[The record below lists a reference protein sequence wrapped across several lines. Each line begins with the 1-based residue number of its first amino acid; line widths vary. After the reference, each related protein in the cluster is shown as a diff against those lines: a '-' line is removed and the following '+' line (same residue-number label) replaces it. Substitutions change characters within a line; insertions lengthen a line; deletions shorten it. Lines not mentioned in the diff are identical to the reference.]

1 VDEARAHC
9 YLVSAT
15 AIISGAAMTRLFAT
29 AAALLTLGTSA
40 LAESPAQIEANKQ
53 AVLGFYQAA
62 LNDKDFDAPHY
73 KQHNPTLPDGAEGI
87 RKLTEILRARA
98 PNMHVDIKHIFAVDD
113 FVIIHS
119 HSVSDPAK
127 PGRAIADFYR
137 MTDGLIAEHWD
148 VIQDIPEHSANDN
161 GMF

>member
-1 VDEARAHC
+1 
-9 YLVSAT
+9 
-15 AIISGAAMTRLFAT
+15 M
-29 AAALLTLGTSA
+29 
-40 LAESPAQIEANKQ
+40 
-53 AVLGFYQAA
+53 
-62 LNDKDFDAPHY
+62 PHKNSLPRTY

-137 MTDGLIAEHWD
+137 MKDGLIAEHGTLSRISPSI
-148 VIQDIPEHSANDN
+148 IQDIPEHSVNDN

>member
-1 VDEARAHC
+1 MIRLPVIAG
-9 YLVSAT
+9 L
-15 AIISGAAMTRLFAT
+15 AIAILAGAAH
-29 AAALLTLGTSA
+29 
-40 LAESPAQIEANKQ
+40 AETPAEIEANKQ

-62 LNDKDFDAPHY
+62 LNDKNFESAAKFLAPNY
-73 KQHNPTLPDGAEGI
+73 KQHNPTLSDGPEGI
-87 RKLTEILRARA
+87 KKLTEILRARA

-113 FVIIHS
+113 FVIVHS
-119 HSVSDPAK
+119 HSLSDPAK

-137 MTDGLIAEHWD
+137 MKGGLIAEHWD

>member
-1 VDEARAHC
+1 MIRLAVIAG
-9 YLVSAT
+9 LT
-15 AIISGAAMTRLFAT
+15 LAI
-29 AAALLTLGTSA
+29 AAAPA
-40 LAESPAQIEANKQ
+40 LAETPAQIEANKQ

-62 LNDKDFDAPHY
+62 LNDKNFEAAAKFLAPNY
-73 KQHNPTLPDGAEGI
+73 KQHNPTLPDGPEGI
-87 RKLTEILRARA
+87 RKLTEILQARA

-113 FVIIHS
+113 FIIVHS
-119 HSVSDPAK
+119 HSVADPAK

-137 MTDGLIAEHWD
+137 MKDGLIAEHWD

>member
-1 VDEARAHC
+1 
-9 YLVSAT
+9 
-15 AIISGAAMTRLFAT
+15 MTRLSVIAGLALAI
-29 AAALLTLGTSA
+29 AAAPV
-40 LAESPAQIEANKQ
+40 LAETPAQIEANKH

-62 LNDKDFDAPHY
+62 LNDKDFDAAAKFLAPNY
-73 KQHNPTLPDGAEGI
+73 KQHNPTLPDGSEGI
-87 RKLTEILRARA
+87 RKLTEILRTRA

-119 HSVSDPAK
+119 HS
-127 PGRAIADFYR
+127 IADFYR
-137 MTDGLIAEHWD
+137 MKDELIAEHWD

>member
-1 VDEARAHC
+1 VDEAHAHC

-15 AIISGAAMTRLFAT
+15 AIISGAAMTRLSAT

-53 AVLGFYQAA
+53 AVLGFYQGA
-62 LNDKDFDAPHY
+62 LNDKDFDAAQKFLAPQY

-113 FVIIHS
+113 LSSSIPIPS
-119 HSVSDPAK
+119 ATRRN
-127 PGRAIADFYR
+127 RAAPSPTFIA
-137 MTDGLIAEHWD
+137 
-148 VIQDIPEHSANDN
+148 
-161 GMF
+161 

>member
-1 VDEARAHC
+1 
-9 YLVSAT
+9 
-15 AIISGAAMTRLFAT
+15 MTRLSVIAGLAFAI
-29 AAALLTLGTSA
+29 AAAPA
-40 LAESPAQIEANKQ
+40 LAETPAQIEANKH

-62 LNDKDFDAPHY
+62 LNDKDFDAAAKFLAPNY
-73 KQHNPTLPDGAEGI
+73 KQHNPTLPDGPEGI
-87 RKLTEILRARA
+87 RKLTEILRTRA

-119 HSVSDPAK
+119 HSIADPAK

-137 MTDGLIAEHWD
+137 MKDGLNAEHWD
-148 VIQDIPEHSANDN
+148 VIQDVPEHSANDN

>member
-1 VDEARAHC
+1 MRDCADRPAHELLKTRSAGVDEAHAHC

-62 LNDKDFDAPHY
+62 LNDKDFDAAQKFLAPHY

-87 RKLTEILRARA
+87 R
-98 PNMHVDIKHIFAVDD
+98 
-113 FVIIHS
+113 
-119 HSVSDPAK
+119 
-127 PGRAIADFYR
+127 
-137 MTDGLIAEHWD
+137 
-148 VIQDIPEHSANDN
+148 
-161 GMF
+161 

>member
-1 VDEARAHC
+1 LLPCQRHSHDFRSCNDAPFRNGGCPPRARDLCAGRK
-9 YLVSAT
+9 L
-15 AIISGAAMTRLFAT
+15 GADR
-29 AAALLTLGTSA
+29 G
-40 LAESPAQIEANKQ
+40 NKQ

-62 LNDKDFDAPHY
+62 LNDKDFDAAQKFLAPHY

-98 PNMHVDIKHIFAVDD
+98 PKMHVDIKHIFAVDD

-137 MTDGLIAEHWD
+137 MKDGLIAEHWD

>member
-1 VDEARAHC
+1 MPRKSS
-9 YLVSAT
+9 LPRTTSSAP
-15 AIISGAAMTRLFAT
+15 M
-29 AAALLTLGTSA
+29 
-40 LAESPAQIEANKQ
+40 
-53 AVLGFYQAA
+53 
-62 LNDKDFDAPHY
+62 
-73 KQHNPTLPDGAEGI
+73 LPDGAEGI

-137 MTDGLIAEHWD
+137 MKDGLIAEHWD

>member
-1 VDEARAHC
+1 
-9 YLVSAT
+9 
-15 AIISGAAMTRLFAT
+15 MTRLFAT
-29 AAALLTLGTSA
+29 AAALLALGTTA

-62 LNDKDFDAPHY
+62 LNDKDFDAGQKFLAPHY

-127 PGRAIADFYR
+127 PGRAIADF
-137 MTDGLIAEHWD
+137 IA
-148 VIQDIPEHSANDN
+148 
-161 GMF
+161 